1 TLQRDDELKHGYNEI
16 EGWYPLFKPTDK
28 LTIQP
33 GGLINDKSIG
43 SGGAV
48 YLDVNYKFTPWFNLT
63 VRNRYNHN
71 NYSSTDLNGELD
83 NNDSYEIG
91 NYWNFIITDKFSY
104 TFEPHYFYNINDFNS
119 SNGTKHHWEI
129 TNTFRYRINEHW
141 LPYFELRWLDRNV
154 GPYHREQNQIRI
166 GAKYFF

>member
-1 TLQRDDELKHGYNEI
+1 
-16 EGWYPLFKPTDK
+16 
-28 LTIQP
+28 
-33 GGLINDKSIG
+33 
-43 SGGAV
+43 
-48 YLDVNYKFTPWFNLT
+48 KFTPWFNLT

-83 NNDSYEIG
+83 NNDSYEI
-91 NYWNFIITDKFSY
+91 
-104 TFEPHYFYNINDFNS
+104 YNVNDFNS